1 VEAIILHLV
10 IEEGSYQDYVFI
22 RAGEK
27 QKGENALSDILKN
40 QLEMY
45 VKICDPY
52 VSLDTSKLLS
62 SVSSDINIL
71 ILTNIIKE
79 ANTVKQEV
87 RKINNKVSIRKGTGS
102 HDRFVLTRGEG
113 WSVGHSIK
121 DFGSK
126 TSYLAKMASSVD
138 AESAFED
145 NWNQAMIIL

>member
-1 VEAIILHLV
+1 
-10 IEEGSYQDYVFI
+10 
-22 RAGEK
+22 
-27 QKGENALSDILKN
+27 
-40 QLEMY
+40 MY

-52 VSLDTSKLLS
+52 VSPDTSKLLS

-71 ILTNIIKE
+71 ILTNIIKD

-87 RKINNKVSIRKGTGS
+87 RKLNNKVSLRKGTQS

-113 WSVGHSIK
+113 CSVGHSIK